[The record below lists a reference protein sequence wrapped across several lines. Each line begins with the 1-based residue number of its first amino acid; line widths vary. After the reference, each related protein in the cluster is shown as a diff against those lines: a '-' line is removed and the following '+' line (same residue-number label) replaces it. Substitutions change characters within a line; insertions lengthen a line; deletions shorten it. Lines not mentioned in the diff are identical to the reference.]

1 VIRWSERSGF
11 AAPRYARSMT
21 REEAVARCAE
31 LNREGD
37 GAQQWFPKEKT
48 DGEWEIVS
56 IVVEGFR
63 RPDPLK
69 ASIETK
75 PKPAAPPDPRP
86 AIYRNI
92 PPFGPG

>member
-1 VIRWSERSGF
+1 
-11 AAPRYARSMT
+11 MT

-31 LNREGD
+31 LNRD
-37 GAQQWFPKEKT
+37 GEAGRHWFIKQNG

-56 IVVEGFR
+56 VLAEGLR

-69 ASIETK
+69 AGIEAK
-75 PKPAAPPDPRP
+75 PKPSEPADPRP
-86 AIYRNI
+86 AIFRNI

>member
-1 VIRWSERSGF
+1 
-11 AAPRYARSMT
+11 MT